1 VEVEGV
7 HSLQAVA
14 VEVEGVHSLRV
25 EVEGVHS
32 LQAAAVEVEG
42 VLRALQLACC
52 FGLSLP
58 LGVPVLRPVPRP
70 L

>member
-14 VEVEGVHSLRV
+14 VEVEGVHSL
-25 EVEGVHS
+25 
-32 LQAAAVEVEG
+32 QAVAVEVEG